1 MSVCFPQSLSGP
13 LTDHLKKLGEHGH
26 GVTMDVDLLREIREL
41 KKTMANAKMKDG
53 FAWDDAELDAL
64 TPRPPVLQIVIYE
77 SNV

>member
-1 MSVCFPQSLSGP
+1 
-13 LTDHLKKLGEHGH
+13 
-26 GVTMDVDLLREIREL
+26 MDVDLLREIREL